1 MSQQTK
7 TIPWINNVKALSIIA
22 VFFVHCE
29 LYYGFTLDA
38 ANLFIHPWYVNA
50 FFFVSG
56 YLLFWKQLTVP
67 KILEDR
73 RRYVAISKEHRVQN
87 CHSIRYLL
95 TDRILAKQLDSRT

>member
-7 TIPWINNVKALSIIA
+7 SIPWINNVKALSIVA
-22 VFFVHCE
+22 VFFVHCQ
-29 LYYGFTLDA
+29 LYYGFTLDG

-56 YLLFWKQLTVP
+56 YLLFWKQLTAP

-73 RRYVAISKEHRVQN
+73 RRYAVGGGN
-87 CHSIRYLL
+87 Y
-95 TDRILAKQLDSRT
+95 